1 MFEKLLKNMIEEE
14 SDEDVMNELKT
25 ILIYLPIIL
34 TNGSLHQQ
42 IFDLM
47 PYFLNCLSKEN
58 S

>member
-1 MFEKLLKNMIEEE
+1 MFEKSLKNMIEEE